1 MGALLNIAVLLVQT
15 ILGLFLLMVLLRLL
29 LQIARADFYNPISQ
43 AIVKITDPA
52 LKPFRRLIPGFGGFD
67 VASIILAFVV
77 QLVAIVTLLALH
89 NIVLP
94 GAGSLTA
101 WAFVGMLSQ
110 VKYIYY
116 VCIFVAIIAS
126 FVAPYSHQ
134 PILLLMRQLSE
145 PIMAPFRRLLP
156 DMGGIDLSPIFV
168 LLALQILG
176 IILDSIA
183 TTTGLIPGLVVGY

>member
-1 MGALLNIAVLLVQT
+1 MGALLNIAVLVVQT

-52 LKPFRRLIPGFGGFD
+52 LKPFRRLIPGLGGLD
-67 VASIILAFVV
+67 VASILLAFVV

-89 NIVLP
+89 SIVLP
-94 GAGSLTA
+94 GAGSLMA
-101 WAFVGMLSQ
+101 WALVGVISQ
-110 VKYIYY
+110 VKYIFY
-116 VCIFVAIIAS
+116 VCIFVVIIAS

-145 PIMAPFRRLLP
+145 PIMAPFRRLMP

-168 LLALQILG
+168 FLALQIVG

-183 TTTGLIPGLVVGY
+183 AATGLVPGLVVGY